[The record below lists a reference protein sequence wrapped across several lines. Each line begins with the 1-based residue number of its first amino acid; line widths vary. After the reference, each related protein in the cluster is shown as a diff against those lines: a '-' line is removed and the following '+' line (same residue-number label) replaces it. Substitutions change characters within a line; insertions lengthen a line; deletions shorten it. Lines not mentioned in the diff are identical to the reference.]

1 MVVVVIGE
9 ERRRET
15 QLSSTFGGAEAQ
27 ILPWRRLG
35 LFKRRLRPS
44 EVLPFCLLALK
55 EEKKKTLIFQTT
67 PCGCCFDSDLD
78 DLRKNRPKNP
88 TVISLSLSPWA
99 LCSALHSP
107 TLPFPHSTRSK
118 HKCCE
123 LPKWAP
129 SSGPSSPPPEIAP
142 CGSPADPRLRALF
155 SSRCS

>member
-88 TVISLSLSPWA
+88 TVISLSLSLSLGA
-99 LCSALHSP
+99 LLCSA
-107 TLPFPHSTRSK
+107 FPHS
-118 HKCCE
+118 
-123 LPKWAP
+123 PI
-129 SSGPSSPPPEIAP
+129 PPFHAVQ
-142 CGSPADPRLRALF
+142 AQML
-155 SSRCS
+155 